1 LHAGA
6 ATTARERVAA
16 VVRWLVRAA
25 AIIVIVVAAL
35 VVLDFAEL
43 VVPVEP
49 DDTASMATTIPG
61 CKGRVLAQGLTY
73 RLSDPSQGD
82 IVAVHAAETDA
93 GQIVPDKDAD
103 DRTLVLR
110 VAAGPGD
117 TIVGRDGTVFVNDVK
132 FDDITTK
139 PFREVKVPNEQYFL
153 LGDNRSAAVDSRTFG
168 PVLGNAIFAKVFAV
182 YWPLRDIAFSL
193 GQFTGA
199 PPGRITCD

>member
-1 LHAGA
+1 M
-6 ATTARERVAA
+6 
-16 VVRWLVRAA
+16 VRWLVRAA
-25 AIIVIVVAAL
+25 AILVIVVGAL

-43 VVPVEP
+43 LVPVEP

-73 RLSDPSQGD
+73 RFSDPSEGD
-82 IVAVHAAETDA
+82 VVAVHAAETVE
-93 GQIVPDKDAD
+93 GKIIPDKDAN

-117 TIVGRDGTVFVNDVK
+117 TIVGKEGTVFVNEIK
-132 FDDITTK
+132 LDDITTK
-139 PFREVKVPNEQYFL
+139 PFPEVKVPNEQYFL

-182 YWPLRDIAFSL
+182 YWPLRDISFSL

-199 PPGRITCD
+199 PPGRIDCG

>member
-1 LHAGA
+1 
-6 ATTARERVAA
+6 

-25 AIIVIVVAAL
+25 AILVIVVAAL

-43 VVPVEP
+43 LVLVGP

-73 RLSDPSQGD
+73 RISDPSPGD
-82 IVAVHAAETDA
+82 VVTVHAAVTDA
-93 GQIVPDKDAD
+93 GKIVPDKDAD

-117 TIVGRDGTVFVNDVK
+117 TIVGKAGTVVVNDIK

-182 YWPLRDIAFSL
+182 YWPVRDISFRL

-199 PPGRITCD
+199 PPGRIGCD

>member
-1 LHAGA
+1 M
-6 ATTARERVAA
+6 
-16 VVRWLVRAA
+16 VRWLVRAA
-25 AIIVIVVAAL
+25 AILVILVAAL

-43 VVPVEP
+43 LVPVGP
-49 DDTASMATTIPG
+49 DDGASMATTIPG

-73 RLSDPSQGD
+73 RMSDPSPGD
-82 IVAVHAAETDA
+82 VVAVHAAVTID
-93 GQIVPDKDAD
+93 GKVIPDKDAD

-117 TIVGRDGTVFVNDVK
+117 TIVGKDGTVFVNELK

-139 PFREVKVPNEQYFL
+139 PFPEEKVPNEQYFL

-168 PVLGNAIFAKVFAV
+168 SVLGDAIFAKVFAV
-182 YWPLRDIAFSL
+182 YWPLRDISFSL

-199 PPGRITCD
+199 PPGHLDCN